1 MIGLAIFGIMA
12 YDALPVSDLPN
23 VDFPTISVSASLP
36 GADPGTMASA
46 VATPLERQFTTI
58 AGIDSMTST
67 NSQGS
72 TQVTLQFDLDR
83 EIDGAAVDVQTAI
96 AAAMPLLP
104 QGMPSPPSFR
114 KMNPAESPIL
124 FLTLTSSTLPLNK
137 LNEYADTD
145 IAQRISMIQ
154 GVAQVM
160 VMGQQKYAV
169 RVKVNPDKAA
179 ERGIGIN
186 EVANALRTWNVN
198 SPVGTLWG
206 ERQAMNITTTGQLFN
221 AEQFAGLT
229 VAWRNGA
236 PVYLRDIAN
245 VVDSVEDERSASW
258 LYQNGERLRTITLL
272 VQRQPGANVIE
283 VNNAVKRV
291 LPQIEKRMP
300 PSVRLQIR
308 GDQSKTIRES
318 FQDVQLTMTITIALV
333 ILVIALFLRNGRATL
348 IPSLALPFTLL
359 GTVAAMYALGFSLN
373 NISMMAL
380 ILSVGFVV
388 DDAIVMLEN
397 CVRHVELGETPL
409 QAAVRG
415 SREIWFT
422 ILSMTISLAAVF
434 IPLLF
439 MGGILGRLFR
449 EFAVT
454 ICVAVLISGFVSISL
469 TPMLCSRVL
478 RPLRER
484 EHRNFIANAIERL
497 FHRLQNIYGST
508 LRWTLRHRA
517 WMALIF
523 FGVLGLTAWAYMA
536 VPKGFIP
543 QTDNDQ
549 LMVSTEVAQGTS
561 YPAMSEFQERLAR
574 VLQADPDVEAFFSS
588 VGGSGFGGGGRGGSN
603 NGRIFVTLK
612 PRRERQATA
621 EEIANRL
628 RPRLLGFPGI
638 RAVISLPTAI
648 RIGGR
653 GSRASFEFTLQA
665 DDTELLY
672 REAAKLQQ
680 EIAKLPIVQEV
691 NSDLEMRAPRL
702 TVKVDRDRAAALG
715 LDYQQISSAM
725 YSAYG
730 PTWASTIY
738 APQNQFRVMLEVEEP
753 YQAYGDMLS
762 RLHLKTSA
770 GQLIPLSA
778 IAQVVP
784 EAGPQS
790 IAHTGQLPSVT
801 ISFNLR
807 PRVALGDAVN
817 EIQELADTTL
827 PARVHT
833 SFSGQAKVFQD
844 SLRNMGILLLIAV
857 AVVYIV
863 LGVLYES
870 FIHPLTILSGLPA
883 AGLGALLTL
892 ILFKVELTIYAFV
905 GLILLLGLVK
915 KNAIMQIDF
924 ALEQQRNQGM
934 TPEDAIVEG
943 CLVRFRPI
951 MMTTMAALF
960 GSLPIA
966 LGLGAGGEA
975 RRPLGLAVVGGLVFS
990 QLLTLY
996 LTPTVY
1002 IYMDRFTRSLTRKRH
1017 RSVEPAPVEVQA

>member
-1 MIGLAIFGIMA
+1 MAAIALFGVIS
-12 YDALPVSDLPN
+12 YRALPVSDLPN
-23 VDFPTISVSASLP
+23 VDCPTLSVSASLP

-72 TQVTLQFDLDR
+72 TQITLQFDLNR

-104 QGMPSPPSFR
+104 PGMPSPPSFR

-124 FLTLTSSTLPLNK
+124 FLTLTSTTLPLNK

-154 GVAQVM
+154 GVAQVT

-229 VAWRNGA
+229 VAWRNGT

-283 VNNAVKRV
+283 VNNAVRQV

-308 GDQSKTIRES
+308 GDQAKTIREA
-318 FQDVQLTMTITIALV
+318 FQDVQLTMTVTIGLV

-359 GTVAAMYALGFSLN
+359 GTVAAMYALDFSLN

-397 CVRHVELGETPL
+397 CVRHVERGETPL

-415 SREIWFT
+415 SREVWFT

-484 EHRNFIANAIERL
+484 EHRNAIANAIERL
-497 FHRLQNIYGST
+497 FQSTQNIYGVT
-508 LRWTLRHRA
+508 LRWTLRRRA
-517 WMALIF
+517 WMMLVFAA
-523 FGVLGLTAWAYMA
+523 VLGLTAWAYVA

-588 VGGSGFGGGGRGGSN
+588 VGG
-603 NGRIFVTLK
+603 
-612 PRRERQATA
+612 
-621 EEIANRL
+621 
-628 RPRLLGFPGI
+628 
-638 RAVISLPTAI
+638 
-648 RIGGR
+648 
-653 GSRASFEFTLQA
+653 
-665 DDTELLY
+665 
-672 REAAKLQQ
+672 
-680 EIAKLPIVQEV
+680 
-691 NSDLEMRAPRL
+691 
-702 TVKVDRDRAAALG
+702 
-715 LDYQQISSAM
+715 
-725 YSAYG
+725 
-730 PTWASTIY
+730 
-738 APQNQFRVMLEVEEP
+738 
-753 YQAYGDMLS
+753 
-762 RLHLKTSA
+762 
-770 GQLIPLSA
+770 
-778 IAQVVP
+778 
-784 EAGPQS
+784 
-790 IAHTGQLPSVT
+790 
-801 ISFNLR
+801 
-807 PRVALGDAVN
+807 
-817 EIQELADTTL
+817 
-827 PARVHT
+827 
-833 SFSGQAKVFQD
+833 
-844 SLRNMGILLLIAV
+844 
-857 AVVYIV
+857 
-863 LGVLYES
+863 
-870 FIHPLTILSGLPA
+870 
-883 AGLGALLTL
+883 
-892 ILFKVELTIYAFV
+892 
-905 GLILLLGLVK
+905 
-915 KNAIMQIDF
+915 
-924 ALEQQRNQGM
+924 
-934 TPEDAIVEG
+934 
-943 CLVRFRPI
+943 
-951 MMTTMAALF
+951 
-960 GSLPIA
+960 
-966 LGLGAGGEA
+966 
-975 RRPLGLAVVGGLVFS
+975 
-990 QLLTLY
+990 
-996 LTPTVY
+996 
-1002 IYMDRFTRSLTRKRH
+1002 
-1017 RSVEPAPVEVQA
+1017 